1 MTQSNHRTMK
11 RRILVSSL
19 LAIFLLTSGAAAAS
33 ALLQTVE
40 ETRAV
45 GSAGF
50 TSASV
55 GSVTLNATL
64 GQPFVGVNSN
74 GNVDLSHGFWHGV
87 VDNTI
92 YLPVIKR

>member
-1 MTQSNHRTMK
+1 MTKRHRYTMK

-19 LAIFLLTSGAAAAS
+19 LAALLLVSGAAVQAR
-33 ALLQTVE
+33 LQTVE

-45 GSAGF
+45 GAAGF

-55 GSVTLNATL
+55 GSVTLNGTL
-64 GQPFVGVNSN
+64 GQPFVGVSSS

>member
-1 MTQSNHRTMK
+1 MVTMK
-11 RRILVSSL
+11 QRILVLGL
-19 LAIFLLTSGAAAAS
+19 LAGLLLTSGAATAS
-33 ALLQTVE
+33 ALLQTPE

-55 GSVTLNATL
+55 GSVTLNGTL
-64 GQPFVGVNSN
+64 GQPFVGVSHS
-74 GNVDLSHGFWHGV
+74 GNVDLGHDFWHGV